1 MFPSELTARRSA
13 PLWNHKRI
21 RAVVPVM
28 LGSDKHVSGN
38 PVNPDSLCNQDYDQS
53 CMPTGGGGVQRRPQL
68 VVLRVDISS
77 SVQQDLH
84 HLLIIVDATLG
95 RGGKKEETEIHF

>member
-13 PLWNHKRI
+13 PLRNHKRI

-28 LGSDKHVSGN
+28 LGGDKHVSDH
-38 PVNPDSLCNQDYDQS
+38 PVSPDSLCNQDYDQS
-53 CMPTGGGGVQRRPQL
+53 CMPTCGGGVQRRPQL
-68 VVLRVDISS
+68 VVLRVDIGA

-95 RGGKKEETEIHF
+95 REKKKKK